1 MDAVEV
7 DPSYFLDSA
16 RLDIMCRYLYVKS
29 KNENTNHLYYKEI
42 YKECIQAQTQGVEPT
57 DKYIKDQTPKNTI
70 QDYIDS
76 FDILIDSFKTE
87 GYNKE
92 YPIYSNSVKTI
103 NGGAHR
109 IACSLYYNQ
118 KIPTIISKDTQPKIR
133 LLNREWF
140 KTEGFSEQVILEWEE
155 NLDKLSGS
163 R

>member
-1 MDAVEV
+1 MNTVEV
-7 DPSYFLDSA
+7 DPSYFVDPA
-16 RLDIMCRYLYVKS
+16 RLDIICRYLYVKS
-29 KNENTNHLYYKEI
+29 KEENINHLHYKEI

-57 DKYIKDQTPKNTI
+57 DKYIKDQTPKNSI

-76 FDILIDSFKTE
+76 FDILIKSFKAE
-87 GYNKE
+87 GYNKS

-118 KIPTIISKDTQPKIR
+118 KIPTVIAKDTQPKFR

-155 NLDKLSGS
+155 TLDKLSGS

>member
-29 KNENTNHLYYKEI
+29 KNENTNHLHYKEM

-76 FDILIDSFKTE
+76 FDELEKIAYEIAKEHLESSFDIVKSV
-87 GYNKE
+87 GFLKWIKKNK
-92 YPIYSNSVKTI
+92 V
-103 NGGAHR
+103 
-109 IACSLYYNQ
+109 
-118 KIPTIISKDTQPKIR
+118 
-133 LLNREWF
+133 
-140 KTEGFSEQVILEWEE
+140 
-155 NLDKLSGS
+155 
-163 R
+163 